1 MLYEVITY
9 NCASFI
15 INQRQKLKIKTM
27 NNFNIHNEVT
37 QTINSLDNWQKIEP
51 DMFFASRVLNKLN
64 QSQSKIFH
72 LNPIM
77 KAAIIAGVLLINSI
91 SITYYILPEK
101 NFETSDNSYN
111 FV

>member
-1 MLYEVITY
+1 
-9 NCASFI
+9 
-15 INQRQKLKIKTM
+15 M

-101 NFETSDNSYN
+101 NFETSDNNITTMIYEEYN
-111 FV
+111 INGYLADNDLIFE